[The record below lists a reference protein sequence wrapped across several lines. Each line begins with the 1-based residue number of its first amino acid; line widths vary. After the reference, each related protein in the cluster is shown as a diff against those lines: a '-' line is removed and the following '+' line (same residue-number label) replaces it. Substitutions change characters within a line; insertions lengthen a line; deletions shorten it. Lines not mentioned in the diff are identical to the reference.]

1 LAKISR
7 EEEVVQ
13 ICTILQVPHIKV
25 AHVAS
30 RRVVL
35 PSPRLGHEVRVAAV
49 ERALAAA
56 SGLAVV
62 GNTFGGLAPEGCG
75 LRAMAE
81 SDRLSAAAA

>member
-62 GNTFGGLAPEGCG
+62 GNYFAGLALEDCV
-75 LRAMAE
+75 LRAKAE
-81 SDRLSAAAA
+81 SDRLSATTS